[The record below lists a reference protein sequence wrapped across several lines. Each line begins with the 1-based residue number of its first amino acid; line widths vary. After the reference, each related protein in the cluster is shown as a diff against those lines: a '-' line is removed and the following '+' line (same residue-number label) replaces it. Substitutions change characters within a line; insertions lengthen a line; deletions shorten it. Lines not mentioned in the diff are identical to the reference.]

1 MRVSVG
7 NSAVEL
13 HFGRGMILSSLEAEP
28 LTFDGK
34 YPAREVW
41 ERESNPRLIKLE
53 GYMISSAEAAEDRRR
68 EMEQRRRAL
77 AGITSPAGTFF
88 IKIDGRRANLSD
100 ARLVFKRYAPFSGDE
115 AEHFTLT
122 AVIDGGYFFG
132 DRVTKFPE
140 QTVAG
145 FHFPV
150 SGAERFTLGEYGSTC
165 AITVKNGGDVPVGFT
180 AELSPESAVTF
191 FTLTDTSTGKF
202 IRLRRSFTS
211 GDVIR
216 ISTVKD
222 SLHLRLT
229 RGGKD
234 YNLSGYADGESELFL
249 LPVGETLITV
259 GDGAPFSGTLSYTEA
274 YTTF

>member
-7 NSAVEL
+7 NSNLEL
-13 HFGRGMILSSLEAEP
+13 YFGRGMILSSLEAEP

-34 YPAREVW
+34 YPARDVW
-41 ERESNPRLIKLE
+41 EREPNPRLIKLE
-53 GYMISSAEAAEDRRR
+53 GYMISSASSAEDRRAEIER
-68 EMEQRRRAL
+68 RRRAL

-88 IKIDGRRANLSD
+88 IKIDGRRADLSD

-140 QTVAG
+140 QTVNG
-145 FHFPV
+145 FHFPL
-150 SGAERFTLGEYGSTC
+150 SGEATFTLGEYGSTC
-165 AITVKNGGDVPVGFT
+165 CISVLNGGDIPVGFT
-180 AELSPESAVTF
+180 AELSPESTVPS
-191 FTLTDTSTGKF
+191 FTLTDTSTGKR
-202 IRLRRSFTS
+202 IKIAHSFGS

-222 SLHLRLT
+222 SLSLRLT

-234 YNLSGYADGESELFL
+234 YNLSGYADGDSEMFL
-249 LPVGETLITV
+249 LPVGETVITV

-274 YTTF
+274 YTSF